1 MICNKADISNRI
13 ALKIFKKRFRNL
25 NNQTEVL
32 KQDEVL
38 HPEYD
43 EQTKY
48 KSSFFIITF

>member
-1 MICNKADISNRI
+1 MRNKADIFNRYRFE
-13 ALKIFKKRFRNL
+13 IFRKRFRNL